1 MIWKIFGAIGLIL
14 ITWGVL
20 IKDKKKESIV
30 FILGGLFL
38 ESYSI
43 SIGDPIFITLQAIF
57 VIVATYELVKIH
69 KAKKS

>member
-30 FILGGLFL
+30 FILGGLAL

-43 SIGDPIFITLQAIF
+43 SIKDPIFITLQAIF
-57 VIVATYELVKIH
+57 VIVAMYELIKVYKE
-69 KAKKS
+69 KK

>member
-30 FILGGLFL
+30 FILGGLAL

-43 SIGDPIFITLQAIF
+43 SIKHPIFITLQAIF
-57 VIVATYELVKIH
+57 VIVAMYELIKVYKE
-69 KAKKS
+69 KK